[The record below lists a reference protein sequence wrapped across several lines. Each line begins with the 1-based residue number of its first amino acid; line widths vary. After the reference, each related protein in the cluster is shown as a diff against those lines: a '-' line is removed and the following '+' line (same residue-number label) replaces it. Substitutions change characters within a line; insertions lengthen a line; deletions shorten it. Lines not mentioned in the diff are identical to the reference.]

1 MRYSAAQTSKHH
13 EEILKVASRLFR
25 ERGFK
30 GVTVAE
36 IMEAA
41 GLTHGAFYSH
51 FGSKDEL
58 AAAAADSAL
67 LETLARLEVAMGTSH
82 PSETF
87 AKGYLSDAHCQSVG
101 AGCVVAA
108 LGAEI
113 ARGHPASKPV
123 TARLREF
130 IARYGKA
137 LNRRR
142 EKDRRAEAIRHLSLM
157 MGALVLARAVDDQ
170 ELAREVLGAAR
181 EAFTR
186 EPSD

>member
-13 EEILKVASRLFR
+13 EDIVTIASRLFR

-51 FGSKDEL
+51 FESKEEL
-58 AAAAADSAL
+58 AAAAADRAL
-67 LETLARLEVAMGTSH
+67 LEMLAHLEAAMAT
-82 PSETF
+82 PRPAETF
-87 AKGYLSDAHCQSVG
+87 AKGYLSEVHCQSVG
-101 AGCVVAA
+101 AGCLVAA
-108 LGAEI
+108 LGPEI
-113 ARGHPASKPV
+113 ARGHPASRRV

-142 EKDRRAEAIRHLSLM
+142 EKDRSAEALRQLSLM
-157 MGALVLARAVDDQ
+157 IGALVLARAVDDR
-170 ELAREVLGAAR
+170 ELSNEILGAAR

-186 EPSD
+186 KPSD

>member
-13 EEILKVASRLFR
+13 EQIVTIASRLFR

-51 FGSKDEL
+51 FESKDEL
-58 AAAAADSAL
+58 AAAAADTAL
-67 LETLARLEVAMGTSH
+67 LEMLAHLDEAMGTPH
-82 PSETF
+82 PVEAF
-87 AKGYLSDAHCQSVG
+87 ANGYLSEAHCQSVG

-142 EKDRRAEAIRHLSLM
+142 EKERRAESIRHLSLM
-157 MGALVLARAVDDQ
+157 VGALVLARAVDDRG
-170 ELAREVLGAAR
+170 LASEVLGAAR
-181 EAFTR
+181 DAFKR
-186 EPSD
+186 D